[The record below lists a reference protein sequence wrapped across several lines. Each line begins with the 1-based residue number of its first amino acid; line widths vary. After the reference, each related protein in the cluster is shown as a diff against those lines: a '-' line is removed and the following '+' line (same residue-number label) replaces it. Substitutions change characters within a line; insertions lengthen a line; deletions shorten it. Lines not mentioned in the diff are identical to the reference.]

1 MKGYSMDSFGKMFAR
16 HGMIMIGMMVLSIV
30 AIVVAI
36 VVGLSHGFLWGVA
49 SFFIVDIVGGAV
61 LGIFMIANMLGGAKE
76 LLNHDASGRPLPPPL
91 FTETRHRL

>member
-1 MKGYSMDSFGKMFAR
+1 MKGHSMDSFGKMFAR

-49 SFFIVDIVGGAV
+49 LFFIVAIVGGAV
-61 LGIFMIANMLGGAKE
+61 LGIFMITNMFGGAKE
-76 LLNHDASGRPLPPPL
+76 LLNHDAGGRPLPPPL

>member
-30 AIVVAI
+30 AIVV
-36 VVGLSHGFLWGVA
+36 GLSHGFLWGVA
-49 SFFIVDIVGGAV
+49 SFFIVAIVGGAV
-61 LGIFMIANMLGGAKE
+61 LGIFMITNMFGGAKE

-91 FTETRHRL
+91 FTDTRHRL

>member
-36 VVGLSHGFLWGVA
+36 VVGLSHGLLWGVA

-61 LGIFMIANMLGGAKE
+61 LGIFMIANIFGGNKK
-76 LLNHDASGRPLPPPL
+76 LFDSMSDGRPLPPPV
-91 FTETRHRL
+91 FTDTRHRL